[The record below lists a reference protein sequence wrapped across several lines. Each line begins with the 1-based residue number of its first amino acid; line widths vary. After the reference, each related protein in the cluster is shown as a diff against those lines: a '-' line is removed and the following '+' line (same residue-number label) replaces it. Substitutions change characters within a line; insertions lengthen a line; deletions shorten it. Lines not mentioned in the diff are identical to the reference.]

1 MGIYV
6 CNNLSK
12 RAMFCQNK
20 YVQGESHSHR
30 TKYFP
35 RQGES
40 HSHRTKYFPR
50 QGESHSN
57 RTEHF
62 PKLAWEPS
70 FAWSFHYNRI
80 SQPSQ
85 PRILKPG

>member
-40 HSHRTKYFPR
+40 HSHRT
-50 QGESHSN
+50 
-57 RTEHF
+57 EHF